1 MNSEPD
7 EVEPIDE
14 NATDQI
20 ADDAQAPRRPAG
32 SERTDPKLSPRSP
45 GYGRRL
51 WRLFLAFVRVG
62 SFGFGGGP
70 SMIPLV
76 RIEAVKTN
84 RWLSDEEFMEIYA
97 VASSLP
103 GPISTN
109 MAGYFGWRVAGLAGS
124 LAALF
129 GLTLPSGIAIVL
141 LGGLYQATKDSSLV
155 QDALAGVRPVVIALL
170 LGVAIAFAPKALASL
185 RGATGRALRVTL
197 VVAAFLVAA
206 FTPVHPALL
215 IVAGAAVGLGL
226 RRAW

>member
-1 MNSEPD
+1 KPE
-7 EVEPIDE
+7 
-14 NATDQI
+14 
-20 ADDAQAPRRPAG
+20 G
-32 SERTDPKLSPRSP
+32 SEAAAAEAERQESAQPAARVPSQSVEEEPTGPTHGRAPP
-45 GYGRRL
+45 GFAHRL

-109 MAGYFGWRVAGLAGS
+109 MAGYFGWRVAGLPGS

-129 GLTLPSGIAIVL
+129 GLTFPSGIAIVL
-141 LGGLYQATKDSSLV
+141 LGGLYQAT
-155 QDALAGVRPVVIALL
+155 
-170 LGVAIAFAPKALASL
+170 
-185 RGATGRALRVTL
+185 
-197 VVAAFLVAA
+197 
-206 FTPVHPALL
+206 
-215 IVAGAAVGLGL
+215 
-226 RRAW
+226 